1 MSMVKFGSTS
11 KAGQLLMASLF
22 AASIAACGG
31 GDDAK
36 ILGGPGVLAPAGAGV
51 PGPAGAA
58 PALGAAAAFGGFGGN
73 AGMTNQGLNTVI
85 TGAQGQPVSIGTTGA
100 STTMAGFHDTS
111 VAYVPPPAAAG
122 CTYTE
127 TTSNIGTVNG
137 TII

>member
-22 AASIAACGG
+22 TASIAACGG

-36 ILGGPGVLAPAGAGV
+36 ILGGPGVLAPAAGAGV

-58 PALGAAAAFGGFGGN
+58 PALGAAAAFGGFGGK

-100 STTMAGFHDTS
+100 STLMTGFHDTAIPYTPL
-111 VAYVPPPAAAG
+111 VTG
-122 CTYTE
+122 CAYTE
-127 TTSNIGTVNG
+127 TA
-137 TII
+137 